1 MIPWRVKNFFS
12 EHFPLGY
19 HLLVNIHYRRESEEY
34 WNAAFDLSWE
44 LGSRDWPT
52 KNELIR
58 SLTSSSDRLLD
69 VGCGTGATL
78 RYLQDKG
85 YTNLEGLE
93 VSARAVEVLSKHG
106 ITMHHARLPDLP
118 LPDHQFDV
126 VIASQVLEH
135 IIRRKKFLRELS
147 RILKPKGA
155 LMLFVPDN
163 CLGPIDEPS
172 HVVKFTRESLTKE
185 LSPHFTSV
193 FVSSMKDEKFEM
205 PVLFAYAQNRM
216 DARPPQLLAD
226 ALDMAMQGNREAG

>member
-58 SLTSSSDRLLD
+58 SLTSSSERLLD

-78 RYLQDKG
+78 RHLQGKG

-93 VSARAVEVLSKHG
+93 VSARAVEVLGKHG

-118 LPDHQFDV
+118 LPDRQFDV

-147 RILKPKGA
+147 RILKPEGA
-155 LMLFVPDN
+155 LILFVPDN

-172 HVVKFTRESLTKE
+172 HVVKFTKESLTKE

-205 PVLFAYAQNRM
+205 PVLFAYAQNCM
-216 DARPPQLLAD
+216 DARPHELLAD
-226 ALDMAMQGNREAG
+226 ALDTAMKKNSETV